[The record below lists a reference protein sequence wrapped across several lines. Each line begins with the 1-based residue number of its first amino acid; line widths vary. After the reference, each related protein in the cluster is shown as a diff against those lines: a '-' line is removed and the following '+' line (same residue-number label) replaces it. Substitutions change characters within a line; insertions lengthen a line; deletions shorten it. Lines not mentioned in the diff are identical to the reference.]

1 MLTFYLIII
10 QHYISIYVIN
20 VLVMISSF
28 YIIIMIYQSMVF
40 FSYVVDGV
48 PKQIS
53 LVNSHTLLLTYSCC
67 PVYKIF
73 HCLLFCIELS
83 SDTMQLCSLHMYIRT
98 CLLEAPPIPWKA
110 EADKDSFSAFD
121 SVLHWASEKSLI
133 MRALLMFQKIFLHMH
148 NTGIAN
154 NLKCKTE
161 WFTIN
166 KIKNLTFGI
175 IKWIMQI
182 ICLQFFSHIS

>member
-1 MLTFYLIII
+1 MYLFCHNHVMFDFYLNIMIQYLKISTLYITMTQYLTLLTFYLIII

-20 VLVMISSF
+20 VLVMIYSF

-98 CLLEAPPIPWKA
+98 HAQVCWKHLPFPGRQ
-110 EADKDSFSAFD
+110 KQIKTV
-121 SVLHWASEKSLI
+121 SVPLTLYCTEP
-133 MRALLMFQKIFLHMH
+133 QKNH
-148 NTGIAN
+148 
-154 NLKCKTE
+154 
-161 WFTIN
+161 
-166 KIKNLTFGI
+166 
-175 IKWIMQI
+175 
-182 ICLQFFSHIS
+182 